1 MMIPYRIQR
10 LLKRL
15 AVIALVV
22 LAVLALLVLCWFLW
36 LDRYVIY
43 TRDGAMLDFEKTS
56 EQIYGEAA
64 VPPANDNLIPIYYN
78 EGDDTVETSKE
89 LGKMSGYYIDTAAL
103 TSSVDTVIAQV
114 KNLDAGT
121 PVLLEV
127 KNSFGSFYYNTSAS
141 NFRSDTIDR
150 AKVDELI
157 RVMNQKDLYTIAC
170 LPALRDYS
178 FGLNHEQN
186 GLPTAGGYLWAD
198 EEYRYWLDPTKE
210 GTLSYLASI
219 IAELRAL
226 GFHEVVL
233 MDFRFPDT
241 SSIVFHGDK
250 LQSLATSAQVLMD
263 TCSTKSFAVSFQTS
277 EGFIPP
283 EGRGRVYV
291 TGADALG
298 AQTIAESSGVAD
310 PTVDLVFITDLYDT
324 RFDEYSVLR
333 PLSFA
338 GSHAQ

>member
-15 AVIALVV
+15 AVIALVA
-22 LAVLALLVLCWFLW
+22 LAVLALLALCWFLW

-43 TRDGAMLDFEKTS
+43 TRNGAMLDFEKSS
-56 EQIYGEAA
+56 EQIVGQAA
-64 VPPANDNLIPIYYN
+64 VPPADDNLIPIYYN
-78 EGDDTVETSKE
+78 EGDNTVETSKE

-103 TSSVDTVIAQV
+103 TASVDTVIAQV

-241 SSIVFHGDK
+241 NSIVFHGDK

-298 AQTIAESSGVAD
+298 AQTIAENSGVTD
-310 PTVDLVFITDLYDT
+310 PVTDLVFITDLYDT

-338 GSHAQ
+338 GSHAK